1 MSESWGGKV
10 LAGMRFL
17 LVDKPPGFTSHDV
30 VALARRGLRVR
41 KVGHAGTLDPFATG
55 LLVLGTGKA
64 TRLLEYLVGCDKTY
78 EATARLGV
86 ATDSQDRDGLRIA
99 EDDNWT
105 TLGPRQLEE
114 VAAGMIGT
122 LQQTPPVYSAVK
134 VDGVPAH
141 RRARRGEHVE
151 LKARAVSVRSF
162 EMLAHEPPCVRFRAE
177 CSSGT
182 YVRALAV
189 EFGKRLGTACHLTEL
204 RRTRVG
210 VFRVDRAAPLA
221 SVRAGSP
228 RPEAWVGAVAGLSH
242 LPRVAVDAEEAA
254 KLAAGRRIPRDRADG
269 GPVVLVLPGERL
281 VAIGDIRD
289 GTLRPRKVFHE
300 HRGTRS

>member
-1 MSESWGGKV
+1 MG
-10 LAGMRFL
+10 FL
-17 LVDKPPGFTSHDV
+17 LVDKPPGVTSHDV
-30 VALARRGLRVR
+30 VALARRGLGVR
-41 KVGHAGTLDPFATG
+41 KAGHAGTLDPFATG

-78 EATARLGV
+78 AATARLGV
-86 ATDSQDRDGLRIA
+86 ATDSQDPDGHRIA

-105 TLGPRQLEE
+105 TLEPRQLEE
-114 VAAGMIGT
+114 AAAGMTGI
-122 LQQTPPVYSAVK
+122 LRQTPPVYSAVK

-141 RRARRGEHVE
+141 RRVRRGEHVE
-151 LKARAVSVRSF
+151 LGPREVAVRSF
-162 EMLAHEPPCVRFRAE
+162 EVLAHDPPSVRFRVQ

-210 VFRVDRAAPLA
+210 AFHVDSAAPLA

-228 RPEAWVGAVAGLSH
+228 RPEAWIGAVAALSH
-242 LPRVAVDAEEAA
+242 LPRVVVDPEEAA
-254 KLAAGRRIPRDRADG
+254 KLAAGRRIPRVRADDG
-269 GPVVLVLPGERL
+269 GPVLFVLSRERL
-281 VAIGDIRD
+281 VAVGDVS
-289 GTLRPRKVFHE
+289 GGMLRPRKVFHAVA
-300 HRGTRS
+300 GAGP